1 MNYQKPNTKHIFK
14 SKNLQIG
21 EVAFKSQTLEIEKV
35 TTEQDDVDLQILN
48 RIFINKDVACDCN
61 RIIRTASCSIYD
73 FELFNYNI
81 TFEKIKKLEKT
92 LEMFIRKEPV
102 LIGPSKTFSGF
113 TVSIPHNER
122 IIIPLGNCMDMV
134 NITTPLDVP
143 LGLDEENKPVTLD
156 ITKSPHVLICGAT
169 GSGKSI
175 CINTIISS
183 ILSHCDPTQVQ
194 MVLIDPKQVE
204 FSIYNKLKTFLSCD
218 VVDNIYK
225 ASNALYTICANMDKR
240 YRTIS
245 AMGCKNI
252 DEFNAVSPQ
261 KYSRAVIIIDE
272 LADLMMRCK
281 KEVEPLLV
289 RLAQMGRAC
298 GIHLILAT
306 QRPSREVV
314 TGLLKVN
321 IPTKICFKV
330 PSAVNSRVVLD
341 ISGAEKLTGDGD
353 GLLLNPDG
361 KDPIRF
367 QGAYVETSE
376 IDNLIQYINSQYV

>member
-14 SKNLQIG
+14 SQNLEIG
-21 EVAFKSQTLEIEKV
+21 EV
-35 TTEQDDVDLQILN
+35 TTEQDNLDLQTLA
-48 RIFINKDVACDCN
+48 RIFINKDIACDCN
-61 RIIRTASCSIYD
+61 KIIRTASCSIYD

-92 LEMFIRKEPV
+92 LEMFLRKESV
-102 LIGPSKTFSGF
+102 LIGPSKSFAGF
-113 TVSIPHNER
+113 TVSIPHAER
-122 IIIPLGNCMDMV
+122 IIIPLGNCIELSN
-134 NITTPLDVP
+134 NIQPLEVP
-143 LGLDEENKPVTLD
+143 LGLDEENKPVTLN
-156 ITKSPHVLICGAT
+156 ISKSPHVLICGAT
-169 GSGKSI
+169 GSGKSV

-183 ILSHCDPTQVQ
+183 ILCQCNPTDVQ
-194 MVLIDPKQVE
+194 LVLIDPKQVE
-204 FSIYNKLKTFLSCD
+204 FSRYNKLKFFLTCD

-252 DEFNAVSPQ
+252 DEFNAISPQ
-261 KYSRAVIIIDE
+261 KYSRAIVIIDE

-353 GLLLNPDG
+353 ALLLNPDG

-367 QGAYVETSE
+367 QNAFVQTQE
-376 IDNLIQYINSQYV
+376 IEDLIQYINSQKV

>member
-1 MNYQKPNTKHIFK
+1 MNYQKPNTTHIFK
-14 SKNLQIG
+14 SGILQIGITDLKSGEKATEQDSKNLQI
-21 EVAFKSQTLEIEKV
+21 L
-35 TTEQDDVDLQILN
+35 D
-48 RIFINKDVACDCN
+48 RIFINKDIACECN
-61 RIIRTASCSIYD
+61 KIIRTASCSIYD

-92 LEMFIRKEPV
+92 LEMFLRKESI
-102 LIGPSKTFSGF
+102 LIGPSKTTAGFSIS
-113 TVSIPHNER
+113 VPHDQR
-122 IIIPLGNCMDMV
+122 IIIPVGHCMELTKDV
-134 NITTPLDVP
+134 KNSFSVP
-143 LGLDEENKPVTLD
+143 LGLDEENKPVVLD
-156 ITKSPHVLICGAT
+156 ITKAPHLLVCGAT
-169 GSGKSI
+169 GSGKSV

-183 ILSHCDPTQVQ
+183 IISNCDPTQVQ
-194 MVLIDPKQVE
+194 IILIDPKQVE
-204 FSIYNKLKTFLSCD
+204 FSRYNRLKFFLGCD
-218 VVDNIYK
+218 VVNNIYK
-225 ASNALYTICANMDKR
+225 ASNALYTICNNMDKR

-245 AMGCKNI
+245 AAGCKDI
-252 DEFNAVSPQ
+252 DEFNAISSQ
-261 KYSRAVIIIDE
+261 KYSRAIVIIDE

-341 ISGAEKLTGDGD
+341 VSGAEKLTGNGD
-353 GLLLNPDG
+353 GLFLTSDG
-361 KDPIRF
+361 RDPIRF
-367 QGAYVETSE
+367 QGAYVNTSE
-376 IDNLIQYINSQYV
+376 IEDLISYVNTQNV